1 MNTIYQALKE
11 RYLSMEDDL
20 IYDFYKPVMY
30 CSQQYKRMAGYFS
43 SNLINIL
50 YEELKETDAFENIKI
65 KIICSPQLSNSDKE
79 DILKG
84 FAYKKIM
91 EENVINTIDSLNLED
106 EGLPLILI

>member
-65 KIICSPQLSNSDKE
+65 KIICSPQLSNSDK
-79 DILKG
+79 
-84 FAYKKIM
+84 
-91 EENVINTIDSLNLED
+91 
-106 EGLPLILI
+106 